1 MDKQKFKVF
10 IIDDDLEITKG
21 LTLLLKSYAYNVS
34 SYNDI
39 EQFIKNENYDGAG
52 CILLDVFLEGKTS
65 LELQEVI
72 ETKFE
77 SLPIIFISG
86 QGNVPMSVEAL
97 KKGAINFLEK
107 PIDEQALVK
116 ALDEALSR
124 STELITK
131 NKELDRIRALMNTL
145 TTREYEI
152 FRYVIS
158 GMLNKQ
164 IASELGI
171 AEHTIKN
178 HRLNITDKLKVKSVA
193 ELVNIADKLSI
204 KGAVVNHSS

>member
-1 MDKQKFKVF
+1 MNKQNFKVF

-21 LTLLLKSYAYNVS
+21 LTLLLKSYSYNVS

-86 QGNVPMSVEAL
+86 QGSVPMSVEAL

-124 STELITK
+124 SAELITK
-131 NKELDRIRALMNTL
+131 NKEIDRIRALMNTL
-145 TTREYEI
+145 TAREYEI

-204 KGAVVNHSS
+204 KGAVINHSS

>member
-1 MDKQKFKVF
+1 MDKHNFKVS
-10 IIDDDLEITKG
+10 IIDDDLEITEG
-21 LTLLLKSYAYNVS
+21 LALLLKSYNYHVS
-34 SYNDI
+34 SYNNI

-77 SLPIIFISG
+77 SQPIIFISG

-124 STELITK
+124 SAELITK

-145 TTREYEI
+145 TAREYEI

-164 IASELGI
+164 IAAELGI

-204 KGAVVNHSS
+204 KGVSVNNSS

>member
-10 IIDDDLEITKG
+10 IIDDDLEITQS
-21 LTLLLKSYAYNVS
+21 LTLLLKSYNYIVS
-34 SYNDI
+34 SYNNI
-39 EQFIKNENYDGAG
+39 QQFIKNENYDGAG

-107 PIDEQALVK
+107 PIDEQTLVK

-124 STELITK
+124 SEELITK
-131 NKELDRIRALMNTL
+131 NKELDGIRALMNTL

-164 IASELGI
+164 IAAELGI

-204 KGAVVNHSS
+204 KGAVINHSS

>member
-1 MDKQKFKVF
+1 MDKHNFKVS
-10 IIDDDLEITKG
+10 IIDDDLEITEG
-21 LTLLLKSYAYNVS
+21 LALLLKSYNYHVS
-34 SYNDI
+34 SYNNI

-77 SLPIIFISG
+77 SQPIIFISG

-124 STELITK
+124 SAELITK

-145 TTREYEI
+145 TAREYEI
-152 FRYVIS
+152 LRYVIS

-164 IASELGI
+164 IAAELGI

-204 KGAVVNHSS
+204 KGVSVNNSS

>member
-1 MDKQKFKVF
+1 MDKQKFKIF
-10 IIDDDLEITKG
+10 IIDDDLDITQS
-21 LTLLLKSYAYNVS
+21 LDLLLKSFGYNVN

-52 CILLDVFLEGKTS
+52 CIILDVFLKGKTS

-86 QGNVPMSVEAL
+86 KGNVPMSVEAL

-107 PIDEQALVK
+107 PLDGKALVK
-116 ALDEALSR
+116 AIDEALCR
-124 STELITK
+124 SEELITK
-131 NKELDRIRALMNTL
+131 KRELDRIRALINTL
-145 TTREYEI
+145 TAREYEI
-152 FRYVIS
+152 FRFVIS
-158 GMLNKQ
+158 GFLNKQ
-164 IASELGI
+164 IAIELGI
-171 AEHTIKN
+171 TEQTIKN
-178 HRLNITDKLKVKSVA
+178 HRLNITDKLKVKSVT

-204 KGAVVNHSS
+204 KGAEVKHTS

>member
-1 MDKQKFKVF
+1 MNKHNFKVF
-10 IIDDDLEITKG
+10 IIDDDLEITNG

-204 KGAVVNHSS
+204 KVAVVNHSS

>member
-1 MDKQKFKVF
+1 
-10 IIDDDLEITKG
+10 
-21 LTLLLKSYAYNVS
+21 
-34 SYNDI
+34 
-39 EQFIKNENYDGAG
+39 
-52 CILLDVFLEGKTS
+52 
-65 LELQEVI
+65 
-72 ETKFE
+72 
-77 SLPIIFISG
+77 
-86 QGNVPMSVEAL
+86 VPMSVEAL

-107 PIDEQALVK
+107 PIDEQTLVK

-124 STELITK
+124 SEELITK
-131 NKELDRIRALMNTL
+131 NKELDGIRALMNTL

-164 IASELGI
+164 IAAELGI

-204 KGAVVNHSS
+204 KGTVVNHSS